1 MQISSLVELRDRW
14 NLRNNNNKVSLKE
27 VPEAI
32 MTMKTNEHVNIGHT

>member
-32 MTMKTNEHVNIGHT
+32 MAMKTNELVNIGHT